1 MERTYFTQEFF
12 MNNEWQDFLL
22 HKCVPIK
29 ISTLGLKRPQDY
41 VRSWL
46 GTLSTKVDIDVQE
59 EVTYLNKFW
68 TKGCSKT
75 EMFRQVKNY
84 AKQIAGVLSI

>member
-59 EVTYLNKFW
+59 EVTYLNKFVPRCVQ
-68 TKGCSKT
+68 KLKCSDK
-75 EMFRQVKNY
+75 
-84 AKQIAGVLSI
+84 